1 MGRVANQNYDASF
14 GKGKRL
20 LNAHDYTAVFDNTEA
35 KAFHNNLL
43 LLGRQNGGR
52 THRLGLVIA
61 KKNVRL
67 AAQRNRIKRLAREF
81 VRKIPD
87 GTPIDVVLLSRRG
100 IDQLDNAEIT
110 ALLQKQWAKLATKF
124 ANAEQRSNQDSKCV
138 EL

>member
-1 MGRVANQNYDASF
+1 MGRVANHKFDASF
-14 GKGKRL
+14 GKAKRL
-20 LNAHDYTAVFDNTEA
+20 LNAHDYTAVFENTEA

-43 LLGRQNGGR
+43 LLGRKNGGS

-81 VRKIPD
+81 VRKVPD
-87 GTPIDVVLLSRRG
+87 GTHIDVVLLSRRG

-124 ANAEQRSNQDSKCV
+124 ANAEQRSNQDSQCA